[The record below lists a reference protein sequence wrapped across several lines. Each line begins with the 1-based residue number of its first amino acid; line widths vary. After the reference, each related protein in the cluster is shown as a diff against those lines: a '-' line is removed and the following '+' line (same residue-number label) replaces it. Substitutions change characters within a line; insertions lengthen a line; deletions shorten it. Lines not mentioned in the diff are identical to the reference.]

1 MMSAVP
7 NQQFARG
14 APGALGRLCTA
25 VRVMGVSAGAGA
37 GVGAE
42 GVRTERLVIRP
53 LRETDAKE
61 FVRAVG
67 ASRAHLERFMPLHIP
82 GEDDAALFA
91 RQLRQCEAG
100 DATGRDWRRGV
111 FDRGGR
117 MVGGVNLNDIRR
129 GLENRAE
136 LTIWIAGDAAGR
148 GYGCEAL
155 AATIGVAFAPEAGFG
170 GAVTGT
176 AGLGLDRISALV
188 SRDNEACVRLLSR
201 LGFNRSAGAKGVEI
215 TIGDRRV
222 AHDEYRLWARV
233 GVLEAKP
240 LGAFPASV
248 GESYRRIEQVERRA
262 EHRRF

>member
-1 MMSAVP
+1 MMSAAP
-7 NQQFARG
+7 NQHFLARG

-25 VRVMGVSAGAGA
+25 VRVMGVGQGSGSSA
-37 GVGAE
+37 
-42 GVRTERLVIRP
+42 VRTERLMIRP
-53 LRETDAKE
+53 LREMDARE

-67 ASRAHLERFMPLHIP
+67 SSRAHLERFMPLHIP

-111 FDRGGR
+111 FDSDGR
-117 MVGGVNLNDIRR
+117 MVGGVNLNDVRR

-136 LTIWIAGDAAGR
+136 LTIWIAAESAGR
-148 GYGCEAL
+148 GYGREAL
-155 AATIGVAFAPEAGFG
+155 AATIGVAFAPEAGYDG
-170 GAVTGT
+170 VGRGASG
-176 AGLGLDRISALV
+176 GLGLDRISALV
-188 SRDNEACVRLLSR
+188 SHDNEACVRLLSR